1 MLEYLYTDACPSLE
15 TISTENVLIVADQL
29 LLSRLVQICEDHL
42 HKRLQQ
48 VVPTSSILDAL
59 AFSKV
64 SFSLLL
70 VCHAK
75 HDVGELCHVSSLA
88 LVKTHFNAYHLIWK
102 PIIVPAML

>member
-1 MLEYLYTDACPSLE
+1 MLEYLYTDACPSLG

-42 HKRLQQ
+42 HKSLQQ
-48 VVPTSSILDAL
+48 VVPASSILDAL

-70 VCHAK
+70 VCHTK
-75 HDVGELCHVSSLA
+75 HDLGERCHVSSLA
-88 LVKTHFNAYHLIWK
+88 LVKTHFNAYDLIWK
-102 PIIVPAML
+102 PIIVPVML